1 MSSATQG
8 SNGFARGCRTNKTD
22 KKRRSW
28 STSEQEVL
36 LAALKELVAQGWKS
50 DNGFRAGYL
59 NKLEE
64 AMKKTFPTT
73 DLKGMPHINSKTT
86 TWKKEY
92 YSLCLMLS
100 NSGVGFNVDGKH
112 MIDCTDEQ
120 WEAITKKDRN
130 ALNMRYKS
138 WPYLDQWREIFG
150 KDRATGEEAKDL
162 MEAAHQM
169 YHKIDLSQEQVD
181 GDYHVSLED
190 VDETVDTNDS
200 TSQTQKP
207 EPVLR
212 PSSRKR
218 KQRDESDKLFEVLA
232 EIGHGTKERLDTI
245 AGRMGYDYDV
255 SAARKHLF
263 SQLTAIPGLS
273 QKAIF
278 EVTDL
283 LAKEV
288 ERLDVFTSLPDEAKA
303 DYVYYL
309 LDMINK

>member
-8 SNGFARGCRTNKTD
+8 SNGFARGCRTKKTD

-36 LAALKELVAQGWKS
+36 LTALKELVAQGWKS

-59 NKLEE
+59 KKLEE

-73 DLKGMPHINSKTT
+73 DVKGMPHKNSKTT
-86 TWKKEY
+86 TWKKDY
-92 YSLCLMLS
+92 YSLSLMLS

-112 MIDCTDEQ
+112 MVDCTDEQ

-150 KDRATGEEAKDL
+150 KDRATGEEVEDL

-169 YHKIDLSQEQVD
+169 YHKIDLSQEQID
-181 GDYHVSLED
+181 APAKPRSQSL
-190 VDETVDTNDS
+190 S
-200 TSQTQKP
+200 CAHLAGRGSK
-207 EPVLR
+207 
-212 PSSRKR
+212 
-218 KQRDESDKLFEVLA
+218 RDESDKLFEVLA

-255 SAARKHLF
+255 SAARKHMF